1 MTQPDAAG
9 AGRAT
14 IRTRFNSQDEQQHLL
29 HLVPPSSADRS
40 PLKAWRNLP
49 SPIGHHHLLE
59 SQAEYERIEAE
70 AELHESGAHRRKA
83 RTINHITLGFI
94 AYFAVAAGPFGVE
107 DAVRAA
113 GAYPVLLAVVLLP
126 FTWGLPQA
134 LMVSLSSLAQR
145 VRRCNSSHI

>member
-1 MTQPDAAG
+1 MHWPSEAQRRESGKHDDHQQLG
-9 AGRAT
+9 ARGRPA
-14 IRTRFNSQDEQQHLL
+14 IRTRFDSRDESHRL

-40 PLKAWRNLP
+40 PLKSWRNLP
-49 SPIGHHHLLE
+49 SPLGEHHLLE
-59 SQAEYERIEAE
+59 SQREYVEIEEQA
-70 AELHESGAHRRKA
+70 RRQGRSKA

-134 LMVSLSSLAQR
+134 LMVSWG
-145 VRRCNSSHI
+145 